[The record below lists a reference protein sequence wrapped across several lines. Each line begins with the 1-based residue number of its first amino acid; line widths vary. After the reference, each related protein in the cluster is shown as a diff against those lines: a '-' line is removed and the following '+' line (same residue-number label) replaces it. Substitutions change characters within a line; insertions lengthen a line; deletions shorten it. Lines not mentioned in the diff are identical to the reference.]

1 MDKPTIYQ
9 IRVKSHLDATWAEWF
24 EGLTI
29 TNLEVGEALLSGN
42 LPDQSALQGILKRI
56 SDLGLTLISVNAIS
70 EEK

>member
-9 IRVKSHLDATWAEWF
+9 IRIKGHLDATWAEWF

-29 TNLEVGEALLSGN
+29 SNLEGGEALLSGN

-56 SDLGLTLISVNAIS
+56 SDLGMALISMNAVS